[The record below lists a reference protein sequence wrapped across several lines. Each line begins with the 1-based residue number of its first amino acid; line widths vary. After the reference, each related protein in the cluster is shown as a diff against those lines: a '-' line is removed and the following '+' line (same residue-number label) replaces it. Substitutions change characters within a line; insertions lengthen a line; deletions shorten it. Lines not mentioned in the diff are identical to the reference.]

1 MHLGGD
7 KIPQQKL
14 PLSKK
19 TKQWREDCVE
29 GYIDLSNNGVTERKS
44 YLRSLYDF
52 YNGVIDEVD
61 YKYVLKPYGKTRT
74 NFPSKMRNYPIIKPV
89 IDLLMGEKS
98 KRPLNY
104 TVAVLNH
111 DVVSQ
116 KEQAKHEMLVQNM
129 QAQFV
134 NKMNQM
140 GMNTDMPD
148 QQVQLPESLLEI
160 FERDYVDN
168 RAILGQHAMTYI
180 MQSQEISD
188 KLQKAW
194 FHYLVSGEVYTMR
207 GVRNGEP
214 YYDVLNP
221 VDVDYDM
228 DPDLDYVEDG
238 DWAVV
243 RKYVHASTV
252 IDHYFE
258 SLSDTQILELEQPRH
273 MEVDTFIFS
282 SNSTTADPN
291 IHRNRLIEVATVY
304 WKSRKRIGFITYL
317 DPLTGDL
324 EEYEVEEG
332 FRMPAEMKEA
342 GAKLTWLWVNE
353 VWEGTRVDGRF
364 YIDMGPVPNQR
375 NSINNVSTCKLPI
388 NGRRY
393 SNINSR
399 NISLVSLGVPYQLNY
414 NIYKY
419 RLELAIARSKD
430 IIAQFDINMIPKK
443 WDMDKFMY
451 FVEGTGI
458 AWVDYNKEGIQ
469 LSPQHQSVLDMSIKT
484 IEQYIVLLKSILEE
498 WEKLSG
504 VNRQRQGQ
512 VSQYE
517 GKGTSQQAI
526 VQSSHITEDLFRK
539 FESFEQR
546 DMQALLD
553 YSKEAWATGK
563 QGMYVMPDGTVEY
576 LSIDP
581 LSFMESNYGI
591 YMTNS
596 GKEQEKINNIKQLA
610 QSFAQNGLPA
620 SAIAEMFDAESF
632 PQLKDKL
639 EQAERYT
646 QELQQAQAQAE
657 QQAQQ
662 QAMQTQAQM
671 EESKLQ
677 NENMNKELDRQN
689 KIDIAK
695 IQAQGTAL
703 AQETARIKI
712 NADAS
717 TKHSDISV
725 KEGELQEEIRSNK
738 ADESIEREKMRMD
751 NVNTKA
757 DLRIKNKQAD
767 NKRISDNKKSD
778 AK

>member
-1 MHLGGD
+1 MC
-7 KIPQQKL
+7 I
-14 PLSKK
+14 
-19 TKQWREDCVE
+19 
-29 GYIDLSNNGVTERKS
+29 
-44 YLRSLYDF
+44 
-52 YNGVIDEVD
+52 
-61 YKYVLKPYGKTRT
+61 
-74 NFPSKMRNYPIIKPV
+74 
-89 IDLLMGEKS
+89 
-98 KRPLNY
+98 
-104 TVAVLNH
+104 
-111 DVVSQ
+111 
-116 KEQAKHEMLVQNM
+116 
-129 QAQFV
+129 
-134 NKMNQM
+134 
-140 GMNTDMPD
+140 
-148 QQVQLPESLLEI
+148 
-160 FERDYVDN
+160 RD
-168 RAILGQHAMTYI
+168 R
-180 MQSQEISD
+180 
-188 KLQKAW
+188 
-194 FHYLVSGEVYTMR
+194 
-207 GVRNGEP
+207 
-214 YYDVLNP
+214 
-221 VDVDYDM
+221 
-228 DPDLDYVEDG
+228 
-238 DWAVV
+238 
-243 RKYVHASTV
+243 
-252 IDHYFE
+252 
-258 SLSDTQILELEQPRH
+258 
-273 MEVDTFIFS
+273 
-282 SNSTTADPN
+282 
-291 IHRNRLIEVATVY
+291 
-304 WKSRKRIGFITYL
+304 
-317 DPLTGDL
+317 
-324 EEYEVEEG
+324 
-332 FRMPAEMKEA
+332 
-342 GAKLTWLWVNE
+342 
-353 VWEGTRVDGRF
+353 
-364 YIDMGPVPNQR
+364 
-375 NSINNVSTCKLPI
+375 
-388 NGRRY
+388 
-393 SNINSR
+393 
-399 NISLVSLGVPYQLNY
+399 
-414 NIYKY
+414 
-419 RLELAIARSKD
+419 
-430 IIAQFDINMIPKK
+430 
-443 WDMDKFMY
+443 
-451 FVEGTGI
+451 
-458 AWVDYNKEGIQ
+458 
-469 LSPQHQSVLDMSIKT
+469 
-484 IEQYIVLLKSILEE
+484 
-498 WEKLSG
+498 
-504 VNRQRQGQ
+504 
-512 VSQYE
+512 
-517 GKGTSQQAI
+517 
-526 VQSSHITEDLFRK
+526 HITEDLFRK

-662 QAMQTQAQM
+662 QAMQVQAQM

-677 NENMNKELDRQN
+677 NENMNNELDRQN